1 MNLPESPNLP
11 PVAKCARSP
20 HVAAMARK
28 SPLDDPRKAAHAWA
42 HYRRMMRFMMLL
54 TVGTVMLALAV
65 LYKQGSAATVHFYI
79 ATALGIG
86 FTMLLTGGLMGLVF
100 LSSGTGHDESVS
112 DLSEDSEP
120 RI

>member
-1 MNLPESPNLP
+1 MPA
-11 PVAKCARSP
+11 VAKRAACP

-28 SPLDDPRKAAHAWA
+28 SPLDDPHKAAYAWA
-42 HYRRMMRFMMLL
+42 RYRRMMRFMMLL
-54 TVGTVMLALAV
+54 TVGTVLVAFAV
-65 LYKQGSAATVHFYI
+65 LYKQGSAASIHFYI

-86 FTMLLTGGLMGLVF
+86 FTMLLTGGLMGLIF

-112 DLSEDSEP
+112 DLSDDAEP